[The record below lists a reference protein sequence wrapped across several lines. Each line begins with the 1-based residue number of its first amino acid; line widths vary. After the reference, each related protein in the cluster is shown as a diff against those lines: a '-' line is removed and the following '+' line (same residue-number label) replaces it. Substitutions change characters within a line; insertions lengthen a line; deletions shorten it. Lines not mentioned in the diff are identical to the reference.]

1 MQVSIEISLYPLQKE
16 FTPAIDR
23 FIKVLQDYD
32 DIEVRTNAMSTQLF
46 GELDTLMDIL
56 KMEVKNVFNRELQSV
71 FTLKIVNYPISS
83 LLVVGTFL
91 ILFGFIVYQALL
103 VAFFFLASC

>member
-1 MQVSIEISLYPLQKE
+1 MPSKQLILEYQEHYWKFVQVSIEISLYPLQKE

-71 FTLKIVNYPISS
+71 FTLKIVNGDSRMYDKI
-83 LLVVGTFL
+83 
-91 ILFGFIVYQALL
+91 
-103 VAFFFLASC
+103 